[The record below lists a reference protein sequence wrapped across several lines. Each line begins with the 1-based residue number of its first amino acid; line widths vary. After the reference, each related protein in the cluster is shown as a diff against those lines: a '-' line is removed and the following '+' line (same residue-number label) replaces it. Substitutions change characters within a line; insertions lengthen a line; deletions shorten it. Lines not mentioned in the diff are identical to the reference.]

1 VRVCLVYDRLYPLT
15 LGGAE
20 RWLTDLGQRLSAAG
34 HDVSYLTLRHWDRSV
49 TPDVPGVRVVTR
61 GPRIPD
67 YTDARRT
74 LLPPLVFGWLVFWHL
89 LRHGRRYDVVHSVS
103 FPYFSVLAAGI
114 LRPLLG
120 YRLVV
125 DWFEVWT
132 RDWWREY
139 AGRLV
144 GALGWRIQRLCIA
157 VTQHAFCFSRLHL
170 DRLREEGYR
179 GQIDLVAGLYAQPI
193 EEGRAQPAQPVVVY
207 AGRHIPE
214 KRVPALVRAM
224 AVVHERAPELHC
236 EIYGDGPER
245 EEVVGLVQ
253 DLGLDGVVQVRGFV
267 ATEEVDAALRRGLC
281 MVLPSRR
288 EGYGLVVVEAAARGT
303 PSVVVDEPDNAAVE
317 LVEDGVNGFVASS
330 ASPEDLSAAI
340 LHVLE
345 AGDSLR
351 ASTAD
356 WFARNASRLSL
367 SSSLEAVVASYGA
380 ERPEAAVAS
389 ARS

>member
-1 VRVCLVYDRLYPLT
+1 LVYDRLYPLT

-34 HDVSYLTLRHWDRSV
+34 HDVTYLTLRHWDRSV
-49 TPDVPGVRVVTR
+49 TPDVPGVRVLTR
-61 GPRIPD
+61 GPHIRD

-74 LLPPLVFGWLVFWHL
+74 LVPPLLFGWLVFWHL

-103 FPYFSVLAAGI
+103 FPYFSVLAAGV

-139 AGRLV
+139 AGRVV
-144 GALGWRIQRLCIA
+144 GALGWRIQRLCIR
-157 VTQHAFCFSRLHL
+157 VTQHAFCFSRLQL
-170 DRLREEGYR
+170 GRLREEGYR
-179 GQIDLVAGLYAQPI
+179 GPIDLVAGLYAQPI
-193 EEGRAQPAQPVVVY
+193 EEGTTQPAEPVVVY

-224 AVVHERAPELHC
+224 AVVHERALQLRC
-236 EIYGDGPER
+236 DIYGDGPER
-245 EEVVGLVQ
+245 DEVLALVRE
-253 DLGLDGVVQVRGFV
+253 LGLEEVVQVRGFV
-267 ATEEVDAALRRGLC
+267 ATDEVDAALRRGLC

-317 LVEDGVNGFVASS
+317 LIEEGVNGFVARS

-340 LHVLE
+340 LRVLE
-345 AGDSLR
+345 AGDALR
-351 ASTAD
+351 TSTAD
-356 WFARNASRLSL
+356 WFALNASRLSL
-367 SSSLEAVVASYGA
+367 SSSLDVVVASYGA
-380 ERPEAAVAS
+380 ARPEAAVAS